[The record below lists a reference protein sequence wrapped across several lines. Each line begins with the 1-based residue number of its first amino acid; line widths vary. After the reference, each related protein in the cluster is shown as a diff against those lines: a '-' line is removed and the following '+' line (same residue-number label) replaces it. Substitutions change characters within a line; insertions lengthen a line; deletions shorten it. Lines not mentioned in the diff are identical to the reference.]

1 MLGQALPG
9 IMPTHTFWRTNMHRE
24 WELITQAHLSLLSLP
39 CLSRRLTPRLSA
51 RLHVRYQGSD

>member
-1 MLGQALPG
+1 MPGQALPG
-9 IMPTHTFWRTNMHRE
+9 IMPTHTFWRANMHRE

-51 RLHVRYQGSD
+51 RLHVR

>member
-9 IMPTHTFWRTNMHRE
+9 IMPTHTFWRANMQSGVGINY
-24 WELITQAHLSLLSLP
+24 LCSFITALPP

-51 RLHVRYQGSD
+51 TLHVR